1 MHLDKLGAPR
11 VRGLLITFFHI
22 VVIASSL
29 IAAFWLRFDF
39 QVDSIQASLLIGALV
54 IAVPVKMGIFLA
66 GSLQNGSWRYAGLM
80 DLARIFFVN
89 IAASAVSTVGIL
101 LWAGPQ
107 FPRSIYVIDFFL
119 CFLFS
124 AAGRFCFRLYNESLK
139 PGLTVTGKG
148 ILIYGAGSAGRT
160 LLREIR
166 INRSLGFHVIGFI
179 DDHPF
184 LQ

>member
-1 MHLDKLGAPR
+1 MYLDKLSAPR
-11 VRGLLITFFHI
+11 VRELLTTLFHI
-22 VVIASSL
+22 VVIAGSL
-29 IAAFWLRFDF
+29 TAAFWLRFDF
-39 QVDSIQASLLIGALV
+39 ELDSTQASLLIGALV

-66 GSLQNGSWRYAGLM
+66 GSLQDDSWRYAGLM

-124 AAGRFCFRLYNESLK
+124 AAGRFC
-139 PGLTVTGKG
+139 
-148 ILIYGAGSAGRT
+148 
-160 LLREIR
+160 
-166 INRSLGFHVIGFI
+166 
-179 DDHPF
+179 
-184 LQ
+184 

>member
-1 MHLDKLGAPR
+1 MYLDKLGAPR
-11 VRGLLITFFHI
+11 VRGWLITFFHI
-22 VVIASSL
+22 VVIAASL
-29 IAAFWLRFDF
+29 TAAFWLRFDF
-39 QVDSIQASLLIGALV
+39 QVDSLQASLLIGALV

-89 IAASAVSTVGIL
+89 LAASAVSAAGIL

-107 FPRSIYVIDFFL
+107 FPRSIYIIDFFL

-148 ILIYGAGSAGRT
+148 ILIYGAG
-160 LLREIR
+160 
-166 INRSLGFHVIGFI
+166 
-179 DDHPF
+179 
-184 LQ
+184 